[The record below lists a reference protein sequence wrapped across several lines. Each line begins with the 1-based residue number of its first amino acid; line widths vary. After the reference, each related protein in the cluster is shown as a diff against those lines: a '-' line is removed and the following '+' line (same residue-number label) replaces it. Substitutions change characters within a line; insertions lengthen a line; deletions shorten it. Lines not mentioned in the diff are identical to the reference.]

1 VQQAA
6 AFDRF
11 TVLLLALASLLLLAP
26 LLDGLTDAVELTA
39 ILFLGLMLALVRA
52 VSRAVAWTIA
62 SVALVSFGFV
72 YETALNLHLLDVERP
87 AILAISPIAYLVL
100 IGIAM
105 AMLLRALLD
114 QRTVTRDTVR
124 GGIALYLLMAIF
136 WMLLFE
142 TVAILDPAAFTG
154 PRLARDPAELRGAF
168 LYFSLTTLTTLGYGD
183 IVPVAEPARI
193 LATLEAVAGQIFL
206 VVFMARLVGVQV
218 AQESARR

>member
-52 VSRAVAWTIA
+52 VSRAVAWTIV

-168 LYFSLTTLTTLGYGD
+168 LYFSLTTLGYGD
-183 IVPVAEPARI
+183 IVPVAESARI